1 MLPKSVLDR
10 FVERCP
16 AVVMVRAT
24 LENLLR
30 PERLDRIFEESAERQ
45 YSKVLFFSRV
55 VALMSAVA
63 TRTHRSVHAAYLACR
78 RELGVSPAALYE
90 KLNHLEPNV
99 SSALIR
105 QTAAD
110 AGVRQFGPDHRGGG
124 GLHTGCGLQAGEEVT
139 RQNCQK
145 R

>member
-45 YSKVLFFSRV
+45 YSKCCSFP
-55 VALMSAVA
+55 
-63 TRTHRSVHAAYLACR
+63 
-78 RELGVSPAALYE
+78 GWWP
-90 KLNHLEPNV
+90 
-99 SSALIR
+99 
-105 QTAAD
+105 
-110 AGVRQFGPDHRGGG
+110 
-124 GLHTGCGLQAGEEVT
+124 
-139 RQNCQK
+139 
-145 R
+145 